1 MIPNINSLSY
11 DLTSEI
17 QTSKTYKIED
27 NKIIGF
33 CDDIEALKQTINN
46 ILNTERYDYLI
57 YTWNYGV
64 ELKNLIGKSK
74 DLVMTELK
82 RLIKEAL
89 IQDDRIDDV
98 EDFTFSFEKNKLN
111 VKFKVI
117 TAEGIINSEKVVNI

>member
-27 NKIIGF
+27 KKIVGF
-33 CDDIEALKQTINN
+33 CDDVEALKQTLNN

-89 IQDDRIDDV
+89 IQDDRINDV
-98 EDFTFSFEKNKLN
+98 EGFTFSFEKNKLN